1 MVLPRLFNTA
11 SRSAFAA
18 TKRNLMF
25 SKGLATAAPT
35 AGKVRA
41 VIGAVVDVQFEE
53 GNVPS
58 ILNALTLK
66 NGDQDLVLEVAQ
78 HLGENTVRAIAM
90 DGTEGLTRGAP
101 VKDTGAPI
109 SVPVG
114 RGTLG
119 RIINVV
125 GEPIDER
132 GPIECEKKNPIHAD
146 PPSFVEQS
154 TSAEILE
161 TGIKVVDLLAPYAR
175 GGKIGLFG
183 GAGVG
188 KTVFIQ
194 ELINNIAKAHG
205 GFSVFTG
212 VGERTREGNDLYR
225 EMKETGVIN
234 LEGDSKVA
242 LVFGQMNEP
251 PGARARVALTGLTIA
266 EYFRDEEGQDV
277 LLFVDNIFRFTQ
289 AGSEVSALLGRI
301 PSAVGYQPT
310 LATDMGLLQ
319 ERITTTKKGS
329 VTSVQAVY
337 VPADDLTD
345 PAPATTFA
353 HLDATTVLS
362 RGISELGIYPAVDPL
377 DSKSRL
383 LDVAVVGKEHYL
395 VATSV
400 QETLQAYKSLQDI
413 IAILGMDELS
423 EQDKLTVERA
433 RKIQRFLSQ
442 PFAVAEVFTG
452 ISGKLVRLE
461 ETIKSFREVLD
472 GKHDHLPE
480 NAFYMVGGI
489 DDVVAK
495 AEKLAAEA
503 K

>member
-1 MVLPRLFNTA
+1 
-11 SRSAFAA
+11 
-18 TKRNLMF
+18 MF
-25 SKGLATAAPT
+25 
-35 AGKVRA
+35 RA
-41 VIGAVVDVQFEE
+41 VIGAVVDVQFDE
-53 GNVPS
+53 GNLPA

-90 DGTEGLTRGAP
+90 DGTEGLVRGTE
-101 VKDTGAPI
+101 VNDTGAPI

-125 GEPIDER
+125 GEPIDDR
-132 GPIECEKKNPIHAD
+132 GPIECKEKKPIHAE

-154 TSAEILE
+154 TAAEILE

-277 LLFVDNIFRFTQ
+277 LLFIDNIFRFTQ

-310 LATDMGLLQ
+310 LATDMGLFARTYYHHQ
-319 ERITTTKKGS
+319 ER
-329 VTSVQAVY
+329 
-337 VPADDLTD
+337 
-345 PAPATTFA
+345 FR
-353 HLDATTVLS
+353 HLCPSCLCPS
-362 RGISELGIYPAVDPL
+362 
-377 DSKSRL
+377 
-383 LDVAVVGKEHYL
+383 
-395 VATSV
+395 
-400 QETLQAYKSLQDI
+400 
-413 IAILGMDELS
+413 
-423 EQDKLTVERA
+423 
-433 RKIQRFLSQ
+433 
-442 PFAVAEVFTG
+442 
-452 ISGKLVRLE
+452 
-461 ETIKSFREVLD
+461 
-472 GKHDHLPE
+472 
-480 NAFYMVGGI
+480 
-489 DDVVAK
+489 
-495 AEKLAAEA
+495 
-503 K
+503 